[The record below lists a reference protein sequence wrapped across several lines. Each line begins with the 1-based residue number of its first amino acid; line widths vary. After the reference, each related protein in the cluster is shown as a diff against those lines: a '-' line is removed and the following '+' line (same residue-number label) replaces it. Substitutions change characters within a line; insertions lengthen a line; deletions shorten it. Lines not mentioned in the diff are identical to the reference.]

1 MIYFML
7 FLVIMFFAPT
17 LIEKAFEI
25 LVPLVIGGLMVLLL
39 VLAKSQA

>member
-1 MIYFML
+1 MMYFIL

-25 LVPLVIGGLMVLLL
+25 LVPLVIGGLMILLL

>member
-1 MIYFML
+1 MIY
-7 FLVIMFFAPT
+7 LVIFILIVFFAPT

-25 LVPLVIGGLMVLLL
+25 LVPLVIGGLMILLL

>member
-1 MIYFML
+1 MIYLAVFI
-7 FLVIMFFAPT
+7 LVSFFAPK